1 MKELDEHIRKQQEFL
16 RKEPAIS
23 RTRERIRRY
32 TRECEEKGFYEVI
45 GNRHFQKEG
54 YHVFVSY
61 HGLPNDF
68 NRAGYMHRHD
78 YFEMMY
84 VYHGQC
90 TNKMPDDTIHLEEGD
105 IVLLNPNVLHCP
117 QIEHDDDILL
127 NFWISNELIQ
137 QNIIPLLRENPLFMN
152 FFVDF
157 LFRAPESKRFLYFSH
172 NSHRIRQL
180 CDEMCLESLQK
191 QDFFA
196 SVLESSLT
204 TLFALLARESQSLHQ
219 VLEPSQKDSQ
229 IYEILIY
236 IEQNLA
242 SVTLE
247 SLAQKFQYTPV
258 YISRL
263 LKKYTGKSFSK
274 TVQAQRMSRATQYLK
289 ATGLPVIEIAS
300 LSGFSDLA
308 YFNKAFK
315 ATFGQTPTE
324 YRKQIQQG

>member
-1 MKELDEHIRKQQEFL
+1 MKTLDEYIREQQEFL
-16 RKEPAIS
+16 RKEPAVS
-23 RTRERIRRY
+23 HTKQRIQRY
-32 TRECEEKGFYEVI
+32 TKECEKKGFYDVI
-45 GNRHFQKEG
+45 GNRHFQKAG
-54 YHVFVSY
+54 HHIFVSY

-68 NRAGYMHRHD
+68 NRAGYLHRHD

-90 TNKMPDDTIHLEEGD
+90 INKMPNDSIHLDEGD

-137 QNIIPLLRENPLFMN
+137 QNIIPLLRNNPLFMD

-157 LFRAPESKRFLYFSH
+157 LYRAPESKRFLYFSH
-172 NSHRIRQL
+172 NSQRIRQL
-180 CDEMCLESLQK
+180 CNEMCLESFQK

-204 TLFALLARESQSLHQ
+204 TLFALLAREYQSIYQ
-219 VLEPSQKDSQ
+219 VLESSQKDSQ
-229 IYEILIY
+229 IYEILTY
-236 IEQNLA
+236 IDQNLA

-247 SLAQKFQYTPV
+247 SLSQKFQYTPV
-258 YISRL
+258 YLSRL

-274 TVQAQRMSRATQYLK
+274 IVQSHRMSRVVQYLK
-289 ATGLPVIEIAS
+289 ATGLPVIEIAN
-300 LSGFSDLA
+300 LVGFSDIA
-308 YFNKAFK
+308 YFNKVFK
-315 ATFGQTPTE
+315 AKFGQTPTE